1 MLLKLSQR
9 GRSKKQKKQ
18 RVIWLKIRLEKNYKH
33 TATCEDPK
41 KSTRKAIP
49 AEKWQQTYEFRLIY

>member
-18 RVIWLKIRLEKNYKH
+18 QVIWLKIRLEKKYKH
-33 TATCEDPK
+33 TATREDPK
-41 KSTRKAIP
+41 KATGKVIP
-49 AEKWQQTYEFRLIY
+49 AEKWRQTYEC